1 MSMSSSSTSVANQM
15 FRPISS
21 FQYRSTDVVDSE
33 AAKDKALGEPSE
45 PEITLTEK
53 SLSERLAGARAT
65 GFADAEA
72 KMRHEFEHRSEIQTG
87 KVCEA
92 IANFD
97 IEQKNYFAR
106 VEAEVVQLALAIAG
120 KILHR
125 EAQVDPMLVAAI
137 VHLALGQLK
146 EGSAAAVRVRPE
158 DANRWREHFA
168 SQAANISVKVVEDT
182 ELERGDCVLETEL
195 GTVNFS
201 LDAQLKEVERGF
213 FDVLAQKPK
222 M

>member
-1 MSMSSSSTSVANQM
+1 MSMSSSSTSVAN
-15 FRPISS
+15 RILAPVSS
-21 FQYRSTDVVDSE
+21 FQYRSTDSVLLEVAEVDDLRAS
-33 AAKDKALGEPSE
+33 AE
-45 PEITLTEK
+45 PEISLTER
-53 SLSERLAGARAT
+53 SLSERLATARAE

-72 KMRHEFEHRSEIQTG
+72 KMRREFEHRSELQTN
-87 KVCEA
+87 KISA
-92 IANFD
+92 ALANFD
-97 IEQKNYFAR
+97 TEQKNYFAR

-146 EGSAAAVRVRPE
+146 EGSAATIRVRPE
-158 DANRWREHFA
+158 EANRWREHFA
-168 SQAANISVKVVEDT
+168 AQPAEFSVKVVEDT
-182 ELERGDCVLETEL
+182 VLERGDCVLETEL

-222 M
+222 A

>member
-1 MSMSSSSTSVANQM
+1 MSYSNAPSSLRPVAPMSS
-15 FRPISS
+15 FH
-21 FQYRSTDVVDSE
+21 YRSTD
-33 AAKDKALGEPSE
+33 AAPIEQASIDLPEEVAE
-45 PEITLTEK
+45 PEVRLTEK
-53 SLSERLAGARAT
+53 VLAERLSAERAA
-65 GFADAEA
+65 GFADAQA
-72 KMRHEFEHRSEIQTG
+72 KIRQEFEQRAELQTNKISAALAAFG
-87 KVCEA
+87 L
-92 IANFD
+92 
-97 IEQKNYFAR
+97 EQKDYFAR

-146 EGSAAAVRVRPE
+146 EGSAATIRVRPE
-158 DANRWREHFA
+158 DANKWREHIA
-168 SQAANISVKVVEDT
+168 SQAMNVSVKVTDDT
-182 ELERGDCVLETEL
+182 ELERGDCILETEL

-222 M
+222 A